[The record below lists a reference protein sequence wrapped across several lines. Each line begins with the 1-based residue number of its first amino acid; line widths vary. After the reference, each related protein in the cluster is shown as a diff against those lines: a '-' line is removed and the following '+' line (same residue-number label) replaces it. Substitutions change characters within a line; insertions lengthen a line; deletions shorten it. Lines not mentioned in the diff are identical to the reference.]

1 MFCARCK
8 ISDAAE
14 VCPRCGGTQIST
26 WTPAKPTPIARRLG
40 RMPAK
45 ARARRKQTSAAY
57 ASPELRGVGG
67 WLFFFLLQL
76 TLSPLAVILRF
87 FLSSHLGWLQLVNV
101 AVASFG
107 LFTALFLLREHPI
120 GLDLLRK
127 YFTIVAL
134 LSILGFV
141 RFALLPG
148 GAAQSSRRVF
158 ALSLSLLWT
167 AIWFVYFHDSAR
179 VQATYGRNL

>member
-14 VCPRCGGTQIST
+14 VCPRCGGTQLST

-40 RMPAK
+40 R
-45 ARARRKQTSAAY
+45 RVRRKQTSAAY

-67 WLFFFLLQL
+67 WLFFFLLQF
-76 TLSPLAVILRF
+76 TLSPLAVILPF

-101 AVASFG
+101 AIASFG
-107 LFTALFLLREHPI
+107 LFTALFLWREHPV
-120 GLDLLRK
+120 GLDLLRG
-127 YFTIVAL
+127 YLTIVAL
-134 LSILGFV
+134 LAILGFV
-141 RFALLPG
+141 RLALLG
-148 GAAQSSRRVF
+148 GAAQTSRRVF
-158 ALSLSLLWT
+158 ALSLSLLWI
-167 AIWFVYFHDSAR
+167 AIWFVYFHNSAR